1 MHTRSGRLVTTL
13 LLALLL
19 PLAPV
24 AAPAQ
29 ERAPSATVPASRTTT
44 VILVRH
50 AEKAVVPGDDPP
62 LSPEGE
68 ARALALR
75 DALRDAG
82 VAVALVTRFR
92 RTGDTAL
99 PLVQSAG
106 VPMEK
111 VEIDANV
118 ERHARRVADAV
129 SRHAGRTVL
138 VVGHS
143 NTLPAII
150 AALGGGVVRP
160 IRDHEYDDLFVLQK
174 PAEGPARL
182 IRAHYGAP
190 NPERAP

>member
-1 MHTRSGRLVTTL
+1 MRTRSGRLATTL

-24 AAPAQ
+24 VAPAQ
-29 ERAPSATVPASRTTT
+29 ERAPSAAVPPVRTTT

-82 VAVALVTRFR
+82 VTVALVTRYR

-99 PLVQSAG
+99 PLAQKAG

-111 VEIDANV
+111 VEIGANV

-150 AALGGGVVRP
+150 AALGGGAVGP
-160 IRDHEYDDLFVLQK
+160 IRDNEYDDLFVLQK
-174 PAEGPARL
+174 PADGPVRL
-182 IRAHYGAP
+182 IRARYGAP
-190 NPERAP
+190 NPEGAP